1 MTAYIVA
8 RITITDPAT
17 YSVYGAGFME
27 IFSRYG
33 GKLLAVDEAPEILE
47 GEWPCTRTVLL
58 EFPDKDVMR
67 EWYTSPD
74 YQALAQHRFA
84 ASTANIVLLSGFN
97 PPSV

>member
-8 RITITDPAT
+8 RITITDPEP

-33 GKLLAVDEAPEILE
+33 GKLLAVDEAPEIIE

-97 PPSV
+97 PPAA